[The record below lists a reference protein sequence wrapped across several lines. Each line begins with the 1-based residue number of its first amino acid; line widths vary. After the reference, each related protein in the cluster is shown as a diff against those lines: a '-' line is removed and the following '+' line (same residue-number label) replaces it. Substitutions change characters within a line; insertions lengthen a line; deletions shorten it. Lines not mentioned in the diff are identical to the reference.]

1 MKGARTWEEVKKR
14 VYTEEQIKEFDA
26 KFEIISAIIEAR
38 MKDGI
43 TQKKLESMS
52 GVAQPIIA
60 RLENGRTVPKLETVI
75 KILSALGKTI
85 KIVDIPKAKV

>member
-85 KIVDIPKAKV
+85 KIVDIAKTKA